1 MDRGAAAEHT
11 GVMGRYLAVDEQG
24 RGLRATWRPDRGFTN
39 VSLWEG
45 NVCVETFHLSAQQM
59 GELIAFLGMGL
70 GASAP
75 APPGLAI
82 VATPTERRS
91 PGGRFRR
98 ALGSARNATADGL
111 DAIAARL
118 RSS

>member
-11 GVMGRYLAVDEQG
+11 GVMGRYLAVDELG

-75 APPGLAI
+75 APPSLAI
-82 VATPTERRS
+82 VATPSEGSTPR
-91 PGGRFRR
+91 GQCGRAVGR
-98 ALGSARNATADGL
+98 ARHAVADAL
-111 DAIAARL
+111 DTVVARL
-118 RSS
+118 RPS